1 MIDKKISME
10 IDLVFKNAYEFV
22 PIKFN
27 SINKQDTIFKNIFW
41 EKTFLKWIKI
51 LFKEFNKS
59 LPASILNKRSFS
71 FSFEIVDNATIAELN
86 KKWLN
91 KAGPTDVLS
100 FPIIPKDELKNDF
113 NCIELGD
120 IFVSL
125 EMAINQSLEY
135 NNSVE
140 EEIIWLSSHGLLH
153 LLGWDHQDQNQL
165 ENMLKV
171 QEYLISKLNNDYYKK

>member
-1 MIDKKISME
+1 MDEKISME
-10 IDLVFKNAYEFV
+10 IDLVFKNAYEFF
-22 PIKFN
+22 PIEFN
-27 SINKQDTIFKNIFW
+27 SINTQDAIFKNIFW
-41 EKTFLKWIKI
+41 ENTFLKWINI

-71 FSFEIVDNATIAELN
+71 LSFEIVDNAKIAELN

-91 KAGPTDVLS
+91 KSGPTDVLS
-100 FPIIPKDELKNDF
+100 FPIITKDDFNNDF
-113 NCIELGD
+113 NYIELGD

-135 NNSVE
+135 SNSVE
-140 EEIIWLSSHGLLH
+140 EEIIWLSSHGFLH

-165 ENMLKV
+165 QNMLKV
-171 QEYLISKLNNDYYKK
+171 QEYLISKLNNDCNKK